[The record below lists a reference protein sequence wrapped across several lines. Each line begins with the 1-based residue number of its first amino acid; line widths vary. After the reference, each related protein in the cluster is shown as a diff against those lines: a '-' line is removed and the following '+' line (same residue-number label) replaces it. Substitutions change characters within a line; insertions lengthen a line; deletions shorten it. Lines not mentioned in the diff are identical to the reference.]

1 MSNFYNDLLAVLRQ
15 DERFFTED
23 GELLRNA
30 VVEASGKM
38 DAKLIKALYENE
50 TTRERFFTDVDGIAE
65 VRTGLEIHVV
75 DRGRD
80 DFMTAVPPRN
90 DARQLVDPL
99 KELTAV

>member
-1 MSNFYNDLLAVLRQ
+1 MANFFETIINVLRA

-50 TTRERFFTDVDGIAE
+50 TTRERFFTDVDGMNHAIS
-65 VRTGLEIHVV
+65 LSCILP
-75 DRGRD
+75 
-80 DFMTAVPPRN
+80 FAV
-90 DARQLVDPL
+90 LVWTWIIL
-99 KELTAV
+99 LNGTIF

>member
-1 MSNFYNDLLAVLRQ
+1 MSDFYNELLAVLRQ

-50 TTRERFFTDVDGIAE
+50 TARERFCIE
-65 VRTGLEIHVV
+65 
-75 DRGRD
+75 
-80 DFMTAVPPRN
+80 N
-90 DARQLVDPL
+90 
-99 KELTAV
+99 